1 MTIPNLLT
9 IGRICLTPVLVW
21 LLLKNRLNEALV
33 VFFIAGISDGLD
45 GLLAR
50 VLNQKSR
57 FGAYLD
63 PLADK
68 ILLVTSFMLLGYTER
83 IPSWLVIIVVSRDVM
98 ILLGLFTLFFHQIK
112 FEMKPLVSSKLTT
125 FFQLFT
131 VFVLLAR
138 DIAALP
144 SLAYLFIFLITAG
157 FSIFSGGHYLI
168 KGLVLLDQY
177 RSRNHNDKKPPLM
190 MNNKKGPGAAQQ

>member
-1 MTIPNLLT
+1 MTIPNILT

-21 LLLKNRLNEALV
+21 LILKNNLTDALI

-68 ILLVTSFMLLGYTER
+68 LLLVTSFLLLGYIEL
-83 IPSWLVIIVVSRDVM
+83 IPSWLVIIAVSRDVM

-112 FEMKPLVSSKLTT
+112 FEMRPLASSKLTT
-125 FFQLFT
+125 FCQLFT
-131 VFVLLAR
+131 ICVLLAKH
-138 DIAALP
+138 IAPLP
-144 SLAYLFIFLITAG
+144 PLAYTFIFVVTAG

-168 KGLVLLDQY
+168 KGLILLDQH
-177 RSRNHNDKKPPLM
+177 RSK
-190 MNNKKGPGAAQQ
+190 NNNSGKNGRLSA